1 MRSERAYRREENP
14 GMEDRLKMNLRLWCI
29 LPATLFSS
37 HLQPYSLSPSTS
49 IYTWFFFSF
58 SMSPTS
64 ADSSSLAPLLFFPLL
79 LCALPH
85 SSTDLFSQVASAGG
99 TCDQRQLGLLL
110 HEAIQ
115 IPRQLGE
122 VAAFGGSNIEPSVRS
137 CFQHVCQHRNPSM
150 SSKWLLYCHLY
161 RQSENSWFSSLVI
174 IKCDLNLI

>member
-64 ADSSSLAPLLFFPLL
+64 ADSSSLAPLLFFPPSLMCSASLL
-79 LCALPH
+79 HRSLQPGSVSRRYVWPAAAG
-85 SSTDLFSQVASAGG
+85 TASAWSHPDPEAAGG
-99 TCDQRQLGLLL
+99 GGCVRRLQHWTQRPQLLPARMSAQKPKHEQQMIALLPPL
-110 HEAIQ
+110 QTEWKF
-115 IPRQLGE
+115 L
-122 VAAFGGSNIEPSVRS
+122 VFFPSY
-137 CFQHVCQHRNPSM
+137 H
-150 SSKWLLYCHLY
+150 
-161 RQSENSWFSSLVI
+161 
-174 IKCDLNLI
+174 